1 MSETTP
7 QSGHPIAVDSP
18 TPVAAPASGGTPGS
32 RERDLIAQARA
43 AASPARRGDSSVV
56 SSPIPLPQN
65 FPGLEVLKE
74 IHRGGQGV
82 VYQAIQRTTKR
93 KVAIKVFHEGPF
105 ASARDRARFEREV
118 DILATLEHPNVV
130 GIIDRGVTDSG
141 SFFYVMDYVSGKTLD
156 GYIADD
162 SRKVDEV
169 LRLFAKICEA
179 VNAAHLRGII
189 HRDIKPSNIRVDT
202 EGEPH
207 ILDFGLAK
215 VAASEVI
222 EAGDERL
229 MTLTGQFVGSLPWAS
244 PEQASGGSGGVDVRT
259 DVYSLGVVLY
269 QMLTG
274 GRFPYAVIGNMRD
287 VLDNILRAEPARP
300 STIRR
305 QINDEV
311 ETIVLKALSKDRE
324 RRYQSAGDL
333 GRDIRRY
340 LAGETIEAKR
350 DSGWYVLGKA
360 LSRHKTPVGAGVAVA
375 MLTVASAIGL
385 GILYQQA
392 SAARDAASA
401 GEAAAVAAR
410 DQEAKERERAQKN
423 FDAVRSLA
431 KTFIFDFNDDVRQ
444 LRGSTAARQRI
455 LTEAQAYLAKVRD
468 QAGEDTA
475 FLRELAE
482 AYDRVGD
489 IQGGLFLPNVGG
501 SSSADESYARARA
514 IREDLLRRDPN
525 DFAVAV
531 DLAESMRKSG
541 MVLRRQRKNAEAMEE
556 LARSVRQFDAAMA
569 AIPGDVADQ
578 RRSIERR
585 RMSARLDYA
594 DAARRAGEDQPDP
607 GRSRALLEE
616 SRRVYGEVQE
626 YWRQA
631 LLASPLDDEAAR
643 RLGQAFD
650 DHARAELV
658 LGMSA
663 RAAADRAA
671 RTDVNSAAELLR
683 QAMASFDA
691 ADSVATSAVAEFE
704 RLSLAAPASGTLRR
718 DLMLAVH
725 NRGEAAMRRALAHEA
740 AARMSDGDEQSRRGA
755 AAQEEHALALG
766 HFRRAL
772 EIAEGLASSDE
783 ANLEAR
789 RDLAVMLNKVGNQV
803 GNTGDMDG
811 AVGILSSSLAVRR
824 EIYLTDATQIHRRDL
839 AQGLVK
845 HAQALLARLD
855 HSAVGD
861 EQAKADLRLAEQ
873 EAGEGVEHLE
883 ALVEAGALAQDAGE
897 VTAASQVL
905 SSVRAAIGERSL

>member
-1 MSETTP
+1 MVES
-7 QSGHPIAVDSP
+7 A
-18 TPVAAPASGGTPGS
+18 
-32 RERDLIAQARA
+32 
-43 AASPARRGDSSVV
+43 
-56 SSPIPLPQN
+56 IPMPQN

-82 VYQAIQRTTKR
+82 VYQAIQKATRR
-93 KVAIKVFHEGPF
+93 KVAVKVFHEGPF
-105 ASARDRARFEREV
+105 ASARDRVRFEREV

-141 SFFYVMDYVSGKTLD
+141 SFYYVMDYVSGKSLD
-156 GYIADD
+156 ASIAD
-162 SRKVDEV
+162 SSQTIESM

-189 HRDIKPSNIRVDT
+189 HRDIKPSNIRVDA

-215 VAASEVI
+215 VSSSEVV

-229 MTLTGQFVGSLPWAS
+229 MTMTGQFVGSLPWAS
-244 PEQASGGSGGVDVRT
+244 PEQAAGSSHGVDIRT
-259 DVYSLGVVLY
+259 DVYSLGVVLF

-287 VLDNILRAEPARP
+287 VLDNIMRAEPARP

-305 QINDEV
+305 QINDEL

-360 LSRHKTPVGAGVAVA
+360 LSRHKTPVGAGVVIA

-385 GILYQQA
+385 GVMYQQA
-392 SAARDAASA
+392 AAARDAARV
-401 GEAAAVAAR
+401 GEAAAIAAR
-410 DQEAKERERAQKN
+410 EREAKERARAQAN

-431 KTFIFDFNDDVRQ
+431 KTFIFEFNDEVRH

-455 LTEAQAYLAKVRD
+455 LTEAQTYLAKVRD
-468 QAGEDTA
+468 QAGEDPV

-501 SSSADESYARARA
+501 SAAGDESYAAARA
-514 IREDLLRRDPN
+514 IREDLLRRNPGDY
-525 DFAVAV
+525 ALSG

-541 MVLRRQRKNAEAMEE
+541 LGLRRQRKNVLAMEE
-556 LARSVRQFDAAMA
+556 LSRSVRQFDAAIA
-569 AIPGDVADQ
+569 SLPADKQ
-578 RRSIERR
+578 EPRRTMERR

-594 DAARRAGEDQPDP
+594 DAARRAGEDEPDA
-607 GRSRALLEE
+607 GRSAALLAEA
-616 SRRVYGEVQE
+616 RRVYAEVQE
-626 YWRQA
+626 YWRQV
-631 LLASPLDDEAAR
+631 LLGSSLDDEAAR
-643 RLGQAFD
+643 RLGQAYD

-658 LGMSA
+658 MGIAA
-663 RAAADRAA
+663 RGEADRLARSDVKGALALLDRAA
-671 RTDVNSAAELLR
+671 GFFDSADEVAGKAAE
-683 QAMASFDA
+683 
-691 ADSVATSAVAEFE
+691 EFE
-704 RLSLAAPASGTLRR
+704 RLSLGSPASATLRR
-718 DLMLAVH
+718 DLMLALH
-725 NRGEAAMRRALAHEA
+725 NRGEAAMRRGLAHEA
-740 AARMSDGDEQSRRGA
+740 AAGFLEGEDRAGRVA
-755 AAQEEHALALG
+755 AARDEHEAALRW
-766 HFRRAL
+766 FRRSL
-772 EIAEGLASSDE
+772 EIAEGLTLSDE

-789 RDLAVMLNKVGNQV
+789 RDLAVMLNKVGNQRA
-803 GNTGDMDG
+803 NTGDVEG
-811 AVGILSSSLAVRR
+811 AVAILSRSLEVRR
-824 EIYLTDATQIHRRDL
+824 EVYMTDATQIHRRDL

-845 HAQALLARLD
+845 HAQVLLVRVERGDEDEARAMSELLLAEK
-855 HSAVGD
+855 HA
-861 EQAKADLRLAEQ
+861 AEG
-873 EAGEGVEHLE
+873 AEHLE
-883 ALVEAGALAQDAGE
+883 SLVEDGALSPESSE
-897 VTAASQVL
+897 VSGASGVL
-905 SSVRAAIGERSL
+905 SAVRAAIRERSP

>member
-1 MSETTP
+1 MSDATP
-7 QSGHPIAVDSP
+7 KSGPLIATDSP
-18 TPVAAPASGGTPGS
+18 TPGTPGTPGS

-43 AASPARRGDSSVV
+43 AASPVRRGDSSVV

-82 VYQAIQRTTKR
+82 VYQAIQKTTKR

-156 GYIADD
+156 AFIADE
-162 SRKVDEV
+162 SRPIDEV
-169 LRLFAKICEA
+169 LRLFAKVCEA

-189 HRDIKPSNIRVDT
+189 HRDIKPANIRVDT
-202 EGEPH
+202 EGEPR

-222 EAGDERL
+222 DAGDQRL
-229 MTLTGQFVGSLPWAS
+229 MTMTGQFVGSLPWAS

-360 LSRHKTPVGAGVAVA
+360 ISRHKTPVGAGIVVA
-375 MLTVASAIGL
+375 MLTVTSAIGL

-392 SAARDAASA
+392 SAARDAARA
-401 GEAAAVAAR
+401 GEAAALAAR
-410 DQEAKERERAQKN
+410 EQETKERERAQKN
-423 FDAVRSLA
+423 FQAVRDLA
-431 KTFIFDFNDDVRQ
+431 RTFIFNFNDEVRQ

-455 LTEAQAYLAKVRD
+455 LTEAQSYLAKVRD
-468 QAGEDTA
+468 QAGEDPV

-482 AYDRVGD
+482 SYDRVGD

-501 SSSADESYARARA
+501 SSDADAAYANARA

-525 DFAVAV
+525 DFALAA
-531 DLAESMRKSG
+531 DLAESMRKTG
-541 MVLRRQRKNAEAMEE
+541 MVLRRQRKNTEAMEE

-569 AIPGDVADQ
+569 AVPATQADQ

-585 RMSARLDYA
+585 RMNARLDYA
-594 DAARRAGEDQPDP
+594 DAARRAGEDQTDP
-607 GRSRALLEE
+607 ARSGVLLEE
-616 SRRVYGEVQE
+616 SRRVYTEVQE
-626 YWRQA
+626 FWRQT
-631 LLASPLDDEAAR
+631 LVASPIDEDGAR

-658 LGMSA
+658 LGIAA

-671 RTDVNSAAELLR
+671 ADDPAAASASLDRAI
-683 QAMASFDA
+683 AFFDT
-691 ADSVATSAVAEFE
+691 ADAVAAKAASEFE
-704 RLSLAAPASGTLRR
+704 RLSLAAPASATLRR

-725 NRGEAAMRRALAHEA
+725 NRGEAAMRRGFAHEA
-740 AARMSDGDEQSRRGA
+740 AARLLSDDEQARRGA
-755 AAQEEHALALG
+755 VAMDEHKRALG
-766 HFRRAL
+766 FFRSAL
-772 EIAEGLASSDE
+772 DIAEGLASSDE

-803 GNTGDMDG
+803 GNAGDLDE
-811 AVGILSSSLAVRR
+811 AIGILASSLVVRR
-824 EIYLTDATQIHRRDL
+824 EIYTTDATQIHRRDL

-855 HSAVGD
+855 RSAVDD
-861 EQAKADLRLAEQ
+861 EQALVELRLAEQ
-873 EAGEGVEHLE
+873 EAAEGVEHLE
-883 ALVEAGALAQDAGE
+883 ALVEAGALAPDSAE
-897 VTAASQVL
+897 VMTAAQLL
-905 SSVRAAIGERSL
+905 SAVRAAVSERAP